1 MQNPQGT
8 DGTLQLHL
16 RERKGEGEVKQLCV
30 SMYCRLHKDRVKKK
44 VEMMEKETNLE
55 GKRGIERRGKEEKKQ
70 IKDEQAVNRKRRNKQ
85 SRK

>member
-1 MQNPQGT
+1 
-8 DGTLQLHL
+8 
-16 RERKGEGEVKQLCV
+16 
-30 SMYCRLHKDRVKKK
+30 MYCRLNKDRVKKK